1 MRWLLVF
8 LGVLATVPASALSPA
23 AQEFM
28 AITKELEPVQ
38 CEKRRLRRQIALA
51 QAERRDADASA
62 LRKRFE
68 VLGKDPKTAKLEK
81 RLAELEPQ
89 VSRSRDPEDL
99 TQISKQQRDAFYRC
113 D

>member
-1 MRWLLVF
+1 MRGLFVF
-8 LGVLATVPASALSPA
+8 LGMFLAVPASALSPA

-28 AITKELEPVQ
+28 AITQELEPVQ

-51 QAERRDADASA
+51 QAERRDADARA
-62 LRKRFE
+62 LRQKFE
-68 VLGKDPKTAKLEK
+68 ALDKNPKTAKLEK

-89 VSRSRDPEDL
+89 VSRSRDPDDL
-99 TQISKQQRDAFYRC
+99 TEISKQQRDAFYRC